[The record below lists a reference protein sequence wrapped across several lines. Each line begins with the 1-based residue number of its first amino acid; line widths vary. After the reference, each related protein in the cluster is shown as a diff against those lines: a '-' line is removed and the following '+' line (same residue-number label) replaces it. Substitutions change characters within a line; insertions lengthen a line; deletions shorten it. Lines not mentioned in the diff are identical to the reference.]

1 MFQAH
6 AVQARI
12 ELDLRTGAAFT
23 RFQTQLLQTIMATEG
38 VVSYGSCQFPT
49 LGFVVERYRKVRNF
63 VPEPFWYIDLNV
75 KVKDQSVGF
84 TWSRGHLFD
93 RMAVV
98 VLYERCMDGSST
110 GLIKSVNEKPTSKW
124 RPLPLTTVELQKQG
138 ARYLGLSSKKI
149 MDIAEALYTSGYIS
163 YPRTET
169 DQFDSAIDLK
179 GLVGKQVDNTQW
191 GQYAKR

>member
-1 MFQAH
+1 M
-6 AVQARI
+6 
-12 ELDLRTGAAFT
+12 
-23 RFQTQLLQTIMATEG
+23 
-38 VVSYGSCQFPT
+38 SYGSCQFPT
-49 LGFVVERYRKVRNF
+49 LGFVVERYRNFRNF
-63 VPEPFWYIDLNV
+63 VPEPFRYIDLNV

-163 YPRTET
+163 YP
-169 DQFDSAIDLK
+169 
-179 GLVGKQVDNTQW
+179 
-191 GQYAKR
+191 GQKLINSTVP